1 MNMSERSVFQI
12 KLLICAV
19 VVSAGITFMVGLL
32 WPQLSTIT
40 MALYVLGGW
49 AILGGLFLLLVV
61 NSAVGSWLNQWI
73 LRKGGTDTQ
82 WLWFSAD
89 PPGLERDA
97 KPKQH

>member
-1 MNMSERSVFQI
+1 MTDRSVFQI

-19 VVSAGITFMVGLL
+19 VVSAGITFMVRLL
-32 WPQLSTIT
+32 WPQLSIAT

-49 AILGGLFLLLVV
+49 VILGGLFLLLVV
-61 NSAVGSWLNQWI
+61 NTAISSCLNQWI

-89 PPGLERDA
+89 PPGLKRDA
-97 KPKQH
+97 KPKEP

>member
-1 MNMSERSVFQI
+1 MTERSVCQI

-19 VVSAGITFMVGLL
+19 VISAGITFMVRLL
-32 WPQLSTIT
+32 WPQLSIAT

-49 AILGGLFLLLVV
+49 VILGGLFLLVMV
-61 NSAVGSWLNQWI
+61 NTAVGSWLNQWI

-97 KPKQH
+97 KPKEP

>member
-1 MNMSERSVFQI
+1 MTDRSVFQI

-19 VVSAGITFMVGLL
+19 VVSAGITFMVHLL
-32 WPQLSTIT
+32 WPQLSIAK

-49 AILGGLFLLLVV
+49 VILGGLFLLLVV
-61 NSAVGSWLNQWI
+61 NTAISSWLNQWI

-89 PPGLERDA
+89 PPGLKRDA
-97 KPKQH
+97 KPKEP